1 MRYALSLEGFLKF
14 SLQSIGLG
22 KNVMTSASQDV
33 FLAKNGF
40 LGMACTLKALG
51 RGRIIT
57 QGLEHNTN
65 IILWKALHVT

>member
-1 MRYALSLEGFLKF
+1 MRYTLSHEGFLKF
-14 SLQSIGLG
+14 SLESISLG

-57 QGLEHNTN
+57 QGLKHDTN
-65 IILWKALHVT
+65 IILRKALCVT

>member
-1 MRYALSLEGFLKF
+1 
-14 SLQSIGLG
+14 
-22 KNVMTSASQDV
+22 V